1 MEVRFLSGASLALA
15 QDEFEGKTAKT
26 VKQALAVQIGV
37 TRFRQRL
44 FSEHGSEI
52 PDDEVFAS
60 APVKLQMVVLDFYP
74 ADAQRN
80 QQVISASM
88 DNDLIALEKFLN
100 SPSNP
105 NVADENGN
113 APLLYAAGN
122 GHVESMLLLLEAGAD
137 KDQANNQGATPL
149 FIAARNGHLDVVRYL
164 VEVGADKDQAN
175 NQGATPSHIAARN
188 GHLDVVRHLGE
199 AGADKDQAEN

>member
-1 MEVRFLSGASLALA
+1 MSATAAMEVCFLSGATLAALA
-15 QDEFEGKTAKT
+15 PDEFEGKTAKA

-37 TRFRQRL
+37 IRFKQRL
-44 FSEHGSEI
+44 FSEDGSEI
-52 PDDEVFAS
+52 PDDEVFSS

-105 NVADENGN
+105 NVTDEHGN
-113 APLLYAAGN
+113 
-122 GHVESMLLLLEAGAD
+122 
-137 KDQANNQGATPL
+137 TPL
-149 FIAARNGHLDVVRYL
+149 HNAASGR
-164 VEVGADKDQAN
+164 
-175 NQGATPSHIAARN
+175 TC
-188 GHLDVVRHLGE
+188 
-199 AGADKDQAEN
+199 